1 MENNQDKPLK
11 SIFAVEKEY
20 KTSPEEEYLLQMNSQ
35 ISDPSTEHNQ
45 YGGAG
50 IQGTDEARDS
60 YAYNLFAPDSMKK
73 ETKYANAQ
81 IADEYA
87 SSIAGNLAAD
97 VAGGAVGG
105 KIASKIHDKR
115 LKKLLSVI
123 GPDNEK
129 EVQKVVKAYLNN
141 EMSYKECLEKVTKL
155 ASDDF
160 SMFNKKRGVYSFKDA
175 LKEKKVKTS
184 ETLDKWIENASKT
197 DDTWT
202 GKALRMQEAVMPDD
216 LPEHVYGVTRFAQ
229 DTMDNPYVAKWL
241 GYENGKIPDDVKEM
255 FIKAAQVHDWGKVGT
270 NFEALNTQLQF
281 RDPFQGKIAE
291 QFGYVGK
298 IKPHPMTSKEYLSM
312 IPEADVPFGL
322 EGDSIKALAEGHHSF
337 SPKTKLQALMV
348 MSDILD
354 ARLQKRVYKD
364 GEDPIKVIND
374 FLIEAKK
381 DKWIQ
386 EMPED
391 VKEVFVRSIL
401 NSLDEGGYNGALPKS
416 SLSDVYHNNRVDY
429 NQNLDKV
436 LGNGTEEA
444 VSIASGATGAN
455 AVWNTA
461 KNVANNLVNE
471 HKTRVNV
478 YDTVQKGFPGVRS
491 SNARKVTG
499 FALDSQGLDHDNNV
513 ANFLKEEGLQKCYNY
528 LVRMNENLQNAKV
541 SSAKKEAVQ
550 SVVDNWDSLSDADK
564 VYLLRQISKNPMIRK
579 VVNSKDYQW

>member
-1 MENNQDKPLK
+1 MENNEDRPLK

-35 ISDPSTEHNQ
+35 MSDPATEHNQ

-97 VAGGAVGG
+97 VAGGAIGG

-129 EVQKVVKAYLNN
+129 EVQNVVKSYLNN
-141 EMSYKECLEKVTKL
+141 DISYKECLEKVTKL

-160 SMFNKKRGVYSFKDA
+160 AMANKKRGVNSFKDA
-175 LKEKKVKTS
+175 LKEKKVKAS
-184 ETLDKWIENASKT
+184 GSVEDWIDNAVKS

-202 GKALRMQEAVMPDD
+202 GRAVRMQEAVMPDD

-229 DTMDNPYVAKWL
+229 DTMNNPYIAKWL

-270 NFEALNTQLQF
+270 NFEALNNQLQF
-281 RDPFQGKIAE
+281 RDPFEGELAKL
-291 QFGYVGK
+291 FGYTDK
-298 IKPHPMTSKEYLSM
+298 IKPHPMISKDYLSK
-312 IPEADVPFGL
+312 IPEANVPFGL

-374 FLIEAKK
+374 FLVEAKK

-391 VKEVFVRSIL
+391 VKEAFVRSIL

-416 SLSDVYHNNRVDY
+416 SLADVYQNKRVDY
-429 NQNLDKV
+429 NQNLNKV
-436 LGNGTEEA
+436 LEDGTKE
-444 VSIASGATGAN
+444 VVGGATGAN
-455 AVWNTA
+455 AVWDTA
-461 KNVANNLVNE
+461 KNVANSLVNE

-478 YDTVQKGFPGVRS
+478 YDTVQKGFPGVKS

-499 FALDSQGLDHDNNV
+499 FALDNQGLDHDSNV
-513 ANFLKEEGLQKCYNY
+513 ASFLKEEGLQKCYNY
-528 LVRMNENLQNAKV
+528 LVRMNENLQNARV

-550 SVVDNWDSLSDADK
+550 SVVDNWNNLSDADK

-579 VVNSKDYQW
+579 VVNSKDYQWD